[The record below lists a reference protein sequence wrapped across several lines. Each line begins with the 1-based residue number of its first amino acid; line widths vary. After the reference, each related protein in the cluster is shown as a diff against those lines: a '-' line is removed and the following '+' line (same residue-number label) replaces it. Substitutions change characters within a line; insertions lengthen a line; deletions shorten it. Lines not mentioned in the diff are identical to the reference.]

1 MSSAEFHEA
10 PRSHVADDVYEQ
22 LAAAILRGELAPGSA
37 MPPERVLV
45 ERFGV
50 SRMIARQAV
59 HRLAELGLV
68 RVKQGGTTIVL
79 DPNDATDLRV
89 LALFYKFAPT
99 GGRAPADVADMIEK
113 QYLQG
118 LSIVEVA
125 SRRASAEDIAGIDA
139 IVREAD
145 SSGRS
150 DVADLAALE
159 ERFWR
164 ALAAA
169 AKNRVFR
176 MEVAWWYDVLK
187 ARPVPPAVARAPRA
201 ERIAFYRELLRRL
214 SRREHAVEFYM
225 ASVRPILEALHPA
238 LREAR
243 PPVRPKSTRRSNG
256 RKA

>member
-1 MSSAEFHEA
+1 MSSTAFHEA

-22 LAAAILRGELAPGSA
+22 LAAAILRGDMAPGSA

-79 DPNDATDLRV
+79 DPHDATDLRV
-89 LALFYKFAPT
+89 LALFYKFAPAE
-99 GGRAPADVADMIEK
+99 GRAPADVADMIEK

-125 SRRASAEDIAGIDA
+125 SRRASREDLAGIEA
-139 IVREAD
+139 IVRDAEA
-145 SSGRS
+145 SGAS
-150 DVADLAALE
+150 EVVDLSALE
-159 ERFWR
+159 QRFWR
-164 ALAAA
+164 SLAAA

-176 MEVAWWYDVLK
+176 MEVAWWYDVLN

-201 ERIAFYRELLRRL
+201 ERLAFYRELLRRL
-214 SRREHAVEFYM
+214 ARREHAVEFYL
-225 ASVRPILEALHPA
+225 ASVRPILDALHPA
-238 LREAR
+238 ERDAPRSAR
-243 PPVRPKSTRRSNG
+243 AKSTKRTKG

>member
-1 MSSAEFHEA
+1 MSGATFHEA
-10 PRSHVADDVYEQ
+10 PRAHVADDVYEQ

-45 ERFGV
+45 ERFSV

-99 GGRAPADVADMIEK
+99 DARASADVADMIEK

-125 SRRASAEDIAGIDA
+125 SRRASADDITRIEA
-139 IVREAD
+139 IVREAE
-145 SSGRS
+145 SSGRA
-150 DVADLAALE
+150 DVVDLSALE

-176 MEVAWWYDVLK
+176 MEVAWWYDVLN

-214 SRREHAVEFYM
+214 ARREHAVEFYM
-225 ASVRPILEALHPA
+225 ASVRPILDALHPVERA
-238 LREAR
+238 AP
-243 PPVRPKSTRRSNG
+243 PPVRPKQTKRPKG
-256 RKA
+256 RKV